1 MHRLLKRQLKKS
13 GIAAT
18 EQTTEKQLE
27 ILFAL
32 IDESYNDADDDR
44 KLLENSLEV
53 SSKEMQE
60 LYEKQNKSAQKKVR
74 KSEAKYSRLIENLKH
89 HYFFYTHDTNG
100 VFNYLSDSITEML
113 GYTKEEF
120 LNHYETYLTDDP
132 MNVLVEE
139 KTDKALAGEAQ
150 EPYTVSTY
158 HKDGSVRILEVMEQP
173 VFDKS
178 GKVVEIEGIARDIT
192 DIIETQKELNYLA
205 QHDSLTGISNRMN
218 LYTQMEHIIAS
229 SKREQSKFAVL
240 FLDLDHFKNINDT
253 LGHNIGDM
261 LLQQVV
267 TRIKPNIRD
276 EDLFSRLGG
285 DEFVVVLTR
294 VSENHLTN
302 VIHKI
307 MELLR
312 EEYHVDDHTLKITS
326 SVGIALYPDDG
337 SDTTTLM
344 KNADIAMYKAKKT
357 GRDNF
362 SFFTDALNAEIQ
374 NEMRMEMDMSK
385 ALENNEF
392 IFHFQPKVET
402 KSNRIIGAEALIRWN
417 HPEDGMIYPDQ
428 FIPLAE
434 SNGFI
439 IKLGR
444 WVIEEGC
451 RAIAEFNRAG
461 RGDLHLSINLS
472 TYQIQNDDI
481 AGVIKE
487 AILINK
493 IAAGQLFVE
502 ITESVMLKR
511 TEMTIEVLEKI
522 KAMGVNIC
530 LDDFGT
536 GYSSL
541 SYLHQYP
548 VDSIKIDKSFVHLIE
563 KDGSKAVL
571 LDTIIAMG
579 ETLDLKII
587 AEGVEEEYQLEYLIQ
602 KQCSYYQG
610 YLFSKP
616 LEKQRYMD
624 LF

>member
-13 GIAAT
+13 GIDT
-18 EQTTEKQLE
+18 ERSVSAKQLE
-27 ILFAL
+27 KL
-32 IDESYNDADDDR
+32 IEFIDQTYLDADDDR
-44 KLLENSLEV
+44 NLLENSLEV

-60 LYEKQNKSAQKKVR
+60 LYQKLKKSVQT
-74 KSEAKYSRLIENLKH
+74 SEAKYSRLIDNLKH
-89 HYFFYTHDTNG
+89 YYFFYTHDADG
-100 VFNYLSDSITEML
+100 VFNYASDSITEML

-120 LNHYETYLTDDP
+120 FNHYETYLTDDP

-139 KTDKALAGEAQ
+139 KTDKALAGEPQ
-150 EPYTVSTY
+150 EPYRVSIY

-178 GKVVEIEGIARDIT
+178 GKVVEVEGIARDIT

-205 QHDSLTGISNRMN
+205 QHDSLTGIFNRMN
-218 LYTQMEHIIAS
+218 LYTQMEHVIAS
-229 SKREQSKFAVL
+229 SKRDQSKFAVL

-267 TRIKPNIRD
+267 ARIKPNIRD

-285 DEFVVVLTR
+285 DEFVIVLTR
-294 VSENHLTN
+294 ISENHLTN

-312 EEYHVDDHTLKITS
+312 EEYRIDDHTLKISS

-337 SDTTTLM
+337 SDTMTLM

-362 SFFTDALNAEIQ
+362 SFFTDAMNAEIQ
-374 NEMRMEMDMSK
+374 NEMRMEMDMSR

-417 HPEDGMIYPDQ
+417 HPQDGLIYPDQ

-434 SNGFI
+434 NNGFI

-451 RAIAEFNRAG
+451 RAIGEFNRAG

-481 AGVIKE
+481 AAVIKE
-487 AILINK
+487 AMAINK
-493 IAAGQLFVE
+493 ITAGQLFVE

-511 TEMTIEVLEKI
+511 TDMTIEVLQKI

-541 SYLHQYP
+541 SYLHQFP
-548 VDSIKIDKSFVHLIE
+548 VDSIKIDKSFVNLIK
-563 KDGSKAVL
+563 KDGSRAVL

-579 ETLDLKII
+579 ETLDLNII
-587 AEGVEEEYQLEYLIQ
+587 AEGVEEEYQREYLLE
-602 KQCSYYQG
+602 KECAYYQG
-610 YLFSKP
+610 YLFSRPIDIESYLK
-616 LEKQRYMD
+616 LIQKD
-624 LF
+624 